1 MALEVDHVFICCSPG
16 APEAEALVRL
26 GLREGSPNTHPGQGT
41 ANRRFFFDNAF
52 LELLWVSDPVEALSA
67 QTRPTRLWERWSL
80 RASGGCPFGIVFR
93 SIGAQTVSPPFA
105 TWSYH
110 PNYLPS
116 GLAIEFA
123 EGTSLEEPELI
134 YLPFVHRSGPPANE
148 PTDHALPLQQLCGVT
163 VELPS
168 AESLSQPSEVAQSA
182 GLVTYCL
189 APAYVLELNFV
200 AAKEIMFDLRPTLPL
215 RFRGVAPQLPSLPIE

>member
-26 GLREGSPNTHPGQGT
+26 GLREGSSNTHPGQGT

-67 QTRPTRLWERWSL
+67 QTRPTRLWERWSSS
-80 RASGGCPFGIVFR
+80 ASGGCSFGIVFR
-93 SIGAQTVSPPFA
+93 SIDAQAAVPPFA

-110 PNYLPS
+110 PNYLPAD
-116 GLAIEFA
+116 LVIEFA

-134 YLPFVHRSGPPANE
+134 YLPFVHRSGPPAHE
-148 PTDHALPLQQLCGVT
+148 PTDHALPIQQLCGVT

-182 GLVTYCL
+182 GLLTYRL
-189 APAYVLELNFV
+189 ASEYVLELNFV
-200 AAKEIMFDLRPTLPL
+200 AAEESLFDLRPTLPL
-215 RFRGVAPQLPSLPIE
+215 RFRGVVPDEESWTK